1 MDVIPPSISVAL
13 AALYHHLDPS
23 RSSPE
28 PSASHSHRKRQLSR
42 ISSVVIGDILPAAAL
57 YTLPPHSTAALLRP
71 CTKLLRQWPA
81 LVPKATRNSLP
92 KWLIGK
98 TGPFG
103 YGCGKFCE
111 TICAYFL
118 LSSSD
123 QSIAFK
129 LGPLPGRTDLLLVL
143 LLSLTVNMVLSIW
156 SRLARSKGNHKGVTT
171 MSKNSLGRNLATVEH
186 VQLALLAFG
195 NAFCEEVVS
204 RGFFYHEFRMS
215 AQLSSDIANVAQA
228 LAFGIWHY
236 NGIPSGFSGVGLT
249 FVYGLI
255 MGVLKNYGGGLLL
268 PIIAHTVADYFI
280 FAVIVRRKTE

>member
-1 MDVIPPSISVAL
+1 MDTIPPSISVAL
-13 AALYHHLDPS
+13 AALYHHLGPS

-81 LVPKATRNSLP
+81 LIPKSTRNSLP
-92 KWLIGK
+92 KWLTGDA
-98 TGPFG
+98 GPFG

-118 LSSSD
+118 LSFND
-123 QSIAFK
+123 RSIALK
-129 LGPLPGRTDLLLVL
+129 VGPLPERIDFLLVI
-143 LLSLTVNMVLSIW
+143 LLSLAVNTILS
-156 SRLARSKGNHKGVTT
+156 LVRSKGNHKGVSA
-171 MSKNSLGRNLATVEH
+171 MSKKSLGRNLSTVEH

-195 NAFCEEVVS
+195 NALCEEVVS
-204 RGFFYHEFRMS
+204 RGFFYHQFRMS
-215 AQLSSDIANVAQA
+215 AQLSSNIANVAQA
-228 LAFGIWHY
+228 LTFGIWHY

-255 MGVLKNYGGGLLL
+255 MGVLRDYRGGLLL
-268 PIIAHTVADYFI
+268 PIIAHTLADYFI
-280 FAVIVRRKTE
+280 FAVVVRRKSE